1 MCSSYD
7 SLILQIGRLDKDFE
21 KNIKFK
27 YSGKTEETPL
37 SSIALKKIVGDKL
50 KVILIYPVSLALNS
64 IFKERNDNDFF
75 REMNQII
82 NNDNKKEYY
91 IKNPK
96 GLYENHPHSKSKLVN
111 SFFCIHS
118 IGTYENTKFE
128 ASVQDIALFI
138 FAKLIEEYAES
149 NFSYK
154 KIFVDVSSGL
164 NIYVTAL
171 LEALRYF
178 QTWEKL
184 FNLPNSSLKYSLIYT
199 DPIIGRKKDEENIEY
214 NIYEYKTDVKAFFS
228 SPITYDELDHGL
240 PRRIIE
246 EQLKKDRENKKK
258 LIDFLEKFLFLYS
271 SFTNGIPLALFNLEF
286 THLDNIEEFI
296 RLFVNWI
303 IEKFEENFKKS
314 PMFNFDELTKV
325 ILSLSFL
332 RGLIK
337 IIEENKISKRETNTN
352 EIFENISK
360 IYKSLGLYVQSGL
373 IEYEIIK
380 IINAC
385 KNENCPLKNNGD
397 WIKLDE
403 VLPKMVDDKKSE
415 QLNERNFFAHAGFER
430 TVTLIKKEDNII
442 YLKYDENKIEE
453 IENMLKKHIIGA

>member
-1 MCSSYD
+1 MSNSYD

-27 YSGKTEETPL
+27 YNGKFEEGPL
-37 SSIALKKIVGDKL
+37 SSIALKKIIGNKL
-50 KVILIYPVSLALNS
+50 KIILIYPVSLALNS

-82 NNDNKKEYY
+82 NNDNKKEDY

-96 GLYENHPHSKSKLVN
+96 DLYKNHPHSKLVD

-128 ASVQDIALFI
+128 ASVQDITLFI
-138 FAKLIEEYAES
+138 FAKLIEEYAKS

-184 FNLPNSSLKYSLIYT
+184 FNLSNSSLECFVVYT

-214 NIYEYKTDVKAFFS
+214 NIYKYKTNVKAFFS
-228 SPITYDELDHGL
+228 SPITYDEVEQGL
-240 PRRIIE
+240 PKRIIE
-246 EQLKKDRENKKK
+246 EQLKKDRGNKKE
-258 LIDFLEKFLFLYS
+258 LIALLEDFLLLYS

-286 THLDNIEEFI
+286 THLDNIEKFI
-296 RLFVNWI
+296 RLFVDWI

-314 PMFNFDELTKV
+314 PMFNFDEFTKV

-453 IENMLKKHIIGA
+453 IKNMLKKHIIGA

>member
-27 YSGKTEETPL
+27 YNGKFEEGPL
-37 SSIALKKIVGDKL
+37 SSIALKKIIGNKL
-50 KVILIYPVSLALNS
+50 KIILIYPVSLALNS

-82 NNDNKKEYY
+82 NNDEEKKDY
-91 IKNPK
+91 IKNPIDFYK
-96 GLYENHPHSKSKLVN
+96 NHPHSKLVN

-138 FAKLIEEYAES
+138 FAKLIEEYAKS

-184 FNLPNSSLKYSLIYT
+184 FNLSNSSLECFVVYT

-228 SPITYDELDHGL
+228 SPISYDDFNKGL
-240 PRRIIE
+240 SKRVVE
-246 EQLKKDRENKKK
+246 ESLKASRKTKDDLNKYLENY
-258 LIDFLEKFLFLYS
+258 LILYS
-271 SFTNGIPLALFNLEF
+271 A
-286 THLDNIEEFI
+286 
-296 RLFVNWI
+296 FVNAAPLI
-303 IEKFEENFKKS
+303 LYNVDYISLNDIEKFINGLIEIIIKKFEEDFTKS
-314 PMFNFDELTKV
+314 PNFNFTDLIKV
-325 ILSLSFL
+325 ILSLAFF
-332 RGLIK
+332 RGLLNLIN
-337 IIEENKISKRETNTN
+337 ENEISKKTICIEDILNKTTH
-352 EIFENISK
+352 
-360 IYKSLGLYVQSGL
+360 LYEKLNLSIQSGL
-373 IEYEIIK
+373 IKYEIHNTFKNNRSLTI
-380 IINAC
+380 
-385 KNENCPLKNNGD
+385 NENEGFK
-397 WIKLDE
+397 KLSE
-403 VLPKMVDDKKSE
+403 CLPYDINDS
-415 QLNERNFFAHAGFER
+415 LNARNFFAHAGFER
-430 TVTLIKKEDNII
+430 TVTLIKKEDNLI
-442 YLKYDENKIEE
+442 YLKYDENKIEKIKE
-453 IENMLKKHIIGA
+453 ILKKHIIGA

>member
-1 MCSSYD
+1 
-7 SLILQIGRLDKDFE
+7 
-21 KNIKFK
+21 
-27 YSGKTEETPL
+27 
-37 SSIALKKIVGDKL
+37 
-50 KVILIYPVSLALNS
+50 
-64 IFKERNDNDFF
+64 
-75 REMNQII
+75 MNQII
-82 NNDNKKEYY
+82 NNDEEKKYY
-91 IKNPK
+91 IKNPIDFYK
-96 GLYENHPHSKSKLVN
+96 NHPHSKLVN

-138 FAKLIEEYAES
+138 FAKLIEEYAKS

-184 FNLPNSSLKYSLIYT
+184 FNLSNSSLECFVVYT

-228 SPITYDELDHGL
+228 SPITYDEVEQGL
-240 PRRIIE
+240 PKRIIE
-246 EQLKKDRENKKK
+246 EQLKEDRKNKNKLKDLLEN
-258 LIDFLEKFLFLYS
+258 FLLLYS
-271 SFTNGIPLALFNLEF
+271 SFANGTPLALFNLEF
-286 THLDNIEEFI
+286 TPLGDIEKFI
-296 RLFVNWI
+296 LCLVEKI
-303 IEKFEENFKKS
+303 IKKFEENFKKS
-314 PMFNFDELTKV
+314 PMFNFDYFTKV
-325 ILSLSFL
+325 ILALSFL
-332 RGLIK
+332 RGLLK
-337 IIEENKISKRETNTN
+337 IIEEIEENKKSKKEANITEIREKIT
-352 EIFENISK
+352 K
-360 IYKSLGLYVQSGL
+360 IYKSLGLHVQSGL

-430 TVTLIKKEDNII
+430 TVTLIKKEDNLI

-453 IENMLKKHIIGA
+453 IKKMLKKHIIGA